1 MSVGGVY
8 WFKPTVI
15 WLVVG
20 FVKMLDVVQE
30 STNSFASGL
39 TEPVLSEF
47 LPLLINIDFKWHL
60 TT

>member
-1 MSVGGVY
+1 MSVGGAY

-47 LPLLINIDFKWHL
+47 LPLLINIDFK
-60 TT
+60 